1 MKERG
6 GPVYFFGAEASSVS
20 GTLPGRSIALFLDF
34 DGTLVPIQKD
44 PGRCALSGETK
55 SQLQSLAGSDRHFV
69 AVLSGRALSDIKSR
83 IGIQNICYGGNHGLV
98 ISGKG
103 MRFVHQEASRAMRAI
118 DRAAQKLNK
127 EITGFPG
134 AWVEQKKYSVSLHY
148 RLADKKAIPE
158 LKKIFHEVSAGF
170 LRSKV
175 LAVMKGKKVLEL
187 MPASWD
193 KGLAVLWIL
202 NRLEG
207 GYLPMF
213 IGDDVTDEAAF
224 RELKKRGI
232 TIRVGKSKSTLA
244 NFYLKDRQEVYRLL
258 ESIRVQ
264 PNSLKKE

>member
-1 MKERG
+1 MKEG
-6 GPVYFFGAEASSVS
+6 AGPVYFFGPEAGPVL
-20 GTLPGRSIALFLDF
+20 GMLPGRRIALFLDF

-44 PGRCALSGETK
+44 PDRCALSEETK
-55 SQLQSLAGSDRHFV
+55 DQLRALAGSGRHFV
-69 AVLSGRALSDIKSR
+69 SVLSGRALSDIKSR
-83 IGIQNICYGGNHGLV
+83 VGIQNICYGGNHGLV
-98 ISGKG
+98 ISGNG
-103 MRFVHQEASRAMRAI
+103 LRFVHQEAARAMRAI

-127 EITGFPG
+127 EITVFSPG

-148 RLADKKAIPE
+148 RLAGKKAVPE
-158 LKKIFHEVSAGF
+158 LKRIFHEVAADVSAGK
-170 LRSKV
+170 L

-193 KGLAVLWIL
+193 KGQAVLWML

-244 NFYLKDRQEVYRLL
+244 NFYLKNRQEVYRLL
-258 ESIRVQ
+258 EAIRA
-264 PNSLKKE
+264 